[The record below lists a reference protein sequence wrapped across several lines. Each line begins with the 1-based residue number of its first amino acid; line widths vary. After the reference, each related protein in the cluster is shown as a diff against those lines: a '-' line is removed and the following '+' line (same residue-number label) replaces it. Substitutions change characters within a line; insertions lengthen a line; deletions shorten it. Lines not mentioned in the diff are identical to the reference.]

1 MSEPRAK
8 VRGIRVLGALAAIT
22 LSGTIV
28 LGLGLPATF
37 EQRTYSR
44 MLALHPPL
52 AWTAYVAFGV
62 TAAASI
68 LYLMPRTRR
77 PRWDAIASASA
88 ELGVLFTG
96 LTLVTGSLWG
106 RPTWGVW
113 WTWDAR
119 LTTTAL
125 MFVIYLG
132 YLAQRS
138 IADTATARAMRSAI
152 IGAMAVIVVPIN
164 HMAVEWWRTLHQGR
178 SLASLKPGSTLDGD
192 FIAAMLLGFFAMTIT
207 YLWLLA
213 MRTMVKEAEVDLE
226 QVALTDAIAA
236 RRREAMA
243 Q

>member
-1 MSEPRAK
+1 MKS
-8 VRGIRVLGALAAIT
+8 VRVLGALAVIT
-22 LSGTIV
+22 LTGTFV
-28 LGLGLPATF
+28 LGLGLPATH

-44 MLALHPPL
+44 MLALHPPV

-68 LYLMPRTRR
+68 LYLWPRTRAA
-77 PRWDAIASASA
+77 RWDAIAAASA

-96 LTLVTGSLWG
+96 LTLATGSLWG

-138 IADTATARAMRSAI
+138 IADTASSRALRSAVV
-152 IGAMAVIVVPIN
+152 ATMAVIVVPIN

-178 SLASLKPGSTLDGD
+178 SLASLDPGSKLDGD
-192 FIAAMLLGFFAMTIT
+192 FIAAMLLGFFAMTLT
-207 YLWLLA
+207 YVWLLV
-213 MRTMVKEAEVDLE
+213 MRTRVIEAETELE
-226 QVALTDAIAA
+226 AHALTDAIAA
-236 RRREAMA
+236 RRREAVA

>member
-1 MSEPRAK
+1 MRI
-8 VRGIRVLGALAAIT
+8 IRVLGALAVVT
-22 LSGTIV
+22 LTGTIV

-68 LYLMPRTRR
+68 LYLVPRTRR
-77 PRWDAIASASA
+77 ARWDAVASASA

-96 LTLVTGSLWG
+96 LTLITGSLWG

-138 IADTATARAMRSAI
+138 VADTATARAMRSAI
-152 IGAMAVIVVPIN
+152 IGVMAVIVVPVN

-178 SLASLKPGSTLDGD
+178 SLASLNPGSELDGD
-192 FIAAMLLGFFAMTIT
+192 FIAAMLLGFFAMTLT
-207 YLWLLA
+207 YVWLLVL
-213 MRTMVKEAEVDLE
+213 RTKVIEADAELE
-226 QVALTDAIAA
+226 EHALTDAIAA
-236 RRREAMA
+236 RRREALV

>member
-1 MSEPRAK
+1 MRT
-8 VRGIRVLGALAAIT
+8 IRVLGALAVVT
-22 LSGTIV
+22 LGGTIV
-28 LGLGLPATF
+28 LGLGLPATY

-44 MLALHPPL
+44 MLALHPPI
-52 AWTAYVAFGV
+52 AWTAYLAFGV
-62 TAAASI
+62 TALASI
-68 LYLMPRTRR
+68 LYLVPRTRR
-77 PRWDAIASASA
+77 MRWDAVAHASA

-125 MFVIYLG
+125 MFTIYLG

-138 IADTATARAMRSAI
+138 VADNPSARALRSAF
-152 IGAMAVIVVPIN
+152 IGVLAVIVVPVN

-192 FIAAMLLGFFAMTIT
+192 FIAAMLLGFFAMTLVFVT
-207 YLWLLA
+207 LLL
-213 MRTMVKEAEVDLE
+213 MRTKVLESEDEVEAS
-226 QVALTDAIAA
+226 ALTDAIAA
-236 RRREAMA
+236 RRREAVTT
-243 Q
+243 

>member
-1 MSEPRAK
+1 VRLVRA
-8 VRGIRVLGALAAIT
+8 LGALSVLTVTGT
-22 LSGTIV
+22 LV

-44 MLALHPPL
+44 MVALHPPI
-52 AWTAYVAFGV
+52 AWTAYVAFAV
-62 TAAASI
+62 TAAASA
-68 LYLMPRTRR
+68 LYLWPRTRR
-77 PRWDAIASASA
+77 PRFDAIAQGSA

-125 MFVIYLG
+125 MFVLYLG

-138 IADTATARAMRSAI
+138 IADTAAATAKRSAI
-152 IGAMAVIVVPIN
+152 IGVMAVIVVPIN

-178 SLASLKPGSTLDGD
+178 SLASLDPGSKLDGD

-207 YLWLLA
+207 FVWLLV
-213 MRTMVKEAEVDLE
+213 MRTRVIEAEAGVQHD
-226 QVALTDAIAA
+226 ALQDAIAA
-236 RRREAMA
+236 RRREAVA
-243 Q
+243 T